1 MRFFVLIFLLNN
13 QLVKIILENK
23 KYFYFVI
30 LKTINF
36 VFHFSKTKMY
46 SSILNIKKQ
55 LNQFIQV
62 VFVLNVPAPIFV
74 CNQNNRFT
82 LRR

>member
-13 QLVKIILENK
+13 QLVKLILENK

-36 VFHFSKTKMY
+36 VFHFQ
-46 SSILNIKKQ
+46 KQ
-55 LNQFIQV
+55 KCIV
-62 VFVLNVPAPIFV
+62 AS
-74 CNQNNRFT
+74 
-82 LRR
+82 